1 MERSRSRREILV
13 SSLLKALVESS
24 GEFEFGG
31 SREVEL
37 KGLTGL
43 HEVFEVTTPQ
53 QQNRLSGHGPI
64 ALSLK
69 TQGFPLV
76 LRLCEGGFE

>member
-24 GEFEFGG
+24 WEFEFRE

-37 KGLTGL
+37 KGLIGM
-43 HEVFEVTTPQ
+43 HEVWTI
-53 QQNRLSGHGPI
+53 NSADR
-64 ALSLK
+64 
-69 TQGFPLV
+69 PL
-76 LRLCEGGFE
+76 